1 MSGLQLAQPL
11 QCSTA
16 QLPDLIAGGFKQ
28 VVRVPI
34 CRGRPPICRLPRWSS
49 VPRGGPPPAGAART
63 AASVA
68 DKAIEQP
75 SPRTTQYV
83 KHRRRLLPLPVRSKT
98 MAATAAALA
107 RELLDA
113 ARALEF
119 AEWQLGVR
127 RRIHQHPE
135 LAFQEHRT
143 SALVRAELDVLG
155 VPYAWPVARMGVV
168 ATVAGTAPGPMFALR
183 APSPPSSCPVED
195 DGSDGGSAG
204 ARAPRRGARA
214 GVR

>member
-1 MSGLQLAQPL
+1 
-11 QCSTA
+11 
-16 QLPDLIAGGFKQ
+16 
-28 VVRVPI
+28 
-34 CRGRPPICRLPRWSS
+34 
-49 VPRGGPPPAGAART
+49 
-63 AASVA
+63 
-68 DKAIEQP
+68 
-75 SPRTTQYV
+75 
-83 KHRRRLLPLPVRSKT
+83 

-214 GVR
+214 GEHRTSALVRAELDVLGVPYAWPVARTGVVATGAGAAPGPVFALRADMDALPLQGTVKLVFQPAEEGHAGGYYVLKEGVLDDVQAIFAVQSEGRTGQLY